1 MGVDA
6 ELLIA
11 QPLRRGDPAEGFPRR
26 RERLAGRCAR
36 LAVRGRGPAD
46 EDGADAAEQD
56 QGEGRDRSVIINVD
70 SPFLR
75 SRLLVNPFLSGI
87 LETIPPALVYI
98 LFLS

>member
-1 MGVDA
+1 VGVDA
-6 ELLIA
+6 ELPVA
-11 QPLRRGDPAEGFPRR
+11 QPLRRGIPAEGFPRR
-26 RERLAGRCAR
+26 RERPAGR
-36 LAVRGRGPAD
+36 LAVRARGPAD

-70 SPFLR
+70 SPFSR

>member
-26 RERLAGRCAR
+26 RERLAGRRAR

-46 EDGADAAEQD
+46 EDDAAEQD
-56 QGEGRDRSVIINVD
+56 QSEGRDRSVIINVD
-70 SPFLR
+70 SPFSR
-75 SRLLVNPFLSGI
+75 SRLLVNPFLSG
-87 LETIPPALVYI
+87 LFATIPPALVFI